1 MKYEALQGLRDQEN
15 PILWSFIGI
24 WNSLEHD
31 FKIAQIVLPI
41 AHFNISLAFSYFNS
55 NRIMKCKSL
64 IFYL

>member
-41 AHFNISLAFSYFNS
+41 AHFNMFSLFLF
-55 NRIMKCKSL
+55 
-64 IFYL
+64 

>member
-41 AHFNISLAFSYFNS
+41 AHFNISLAFSYFN
-55 NRIMKCKSL
+55 
-64 IFYL
+64 

>member
-1 MKYEALQGLRDQEN
+1 MKYEALQGWRDQED

-31 FKIAQIVLPI
+31 LKIAQIALPI
-41 AHFNISLAFSYFNS
+41 AHFNIRLAFSYFNS
-55 NRIMKCKSL
+55 NRIRKYKSL